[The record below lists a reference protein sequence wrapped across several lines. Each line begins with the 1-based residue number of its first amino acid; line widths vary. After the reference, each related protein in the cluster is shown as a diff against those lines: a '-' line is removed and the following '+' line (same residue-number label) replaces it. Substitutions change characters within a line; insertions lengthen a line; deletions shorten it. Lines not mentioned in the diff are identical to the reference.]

1 MLFVIRCENL
11 AEFEQDLVFFF
22 SLRGVFCSGMGKAFE
37 QAEKKFPEARFR
49 YKKAKLL
56 EFFLIQIEIMV
67 ISTRFESLVKIVQ
80 RFLFL

>member
-1 MLFVIRCENL
+1 MANIKVLDSRQ
-11 AEFEQDLVFFF
+11 EQDLVFFF
-22 SLRGVFCSGMGKAFE
+22 SLRGVFCSGKAFE

-80 RFLFL
+80 RFLIL